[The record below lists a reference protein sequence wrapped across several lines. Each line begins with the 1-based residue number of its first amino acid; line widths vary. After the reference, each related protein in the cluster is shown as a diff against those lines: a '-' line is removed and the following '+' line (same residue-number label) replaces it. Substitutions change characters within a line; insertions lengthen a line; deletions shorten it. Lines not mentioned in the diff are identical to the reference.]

1 MPRQYSPQFR
11 QRVLGLLAEGRS
23 VGQLAAE
30 LGIGTATLYRWQR
43 QDRIDAGE
51 LPGPNTAQSVELADA
66 KRRIRQL
73 EEELKATRLAASML
87 KDDGIGPKDGSRLSR
102 P

>member
-11 QRVLGLLAEGRS
+11 QRVLALLEEGRK
-23 VGQLAAE
+23 VEPLADE
-30 LGIGTATLYRWQR
+30 LGISSATIYRWRHQGR
-43 QDRIDAGE
+43 VDAGMVA
-51 LPGPNTAQSVELADA
+51 GTTSADAVALADA

-87 KDDGIGPKDGSRLSR
+87 RDEGIRPKGGSR
-102 P
+102 

>member
-11 QRVLGLLAEGRS
+11 QRALSLLAAGRS

-30 LGIGTATLYRWQR
+30 LRIGAATLYRWQH

-51 LPGPNTAQSVELADA
+51 IPGPNTVQAVELADA
-66 KRRIRQL
+66 KRRIREV
-73 EEELKATRLAASML
+73 EEELHATKLAASML
-87 KDDGIGPKDGSRLSR
+87 NDDGISPKDDSR
-102 P
+102 